1 MMSVKCEIKYIKKRR
16 TLSFNKKKKDKDLK
30 V

>member
-1 MMSVKCEIKYIKKRR
+1 MMLVKCKIKYIKKRR
-16 TLSFNKKKKDKDLK
+16 TLSFDKKKRDKDLK